1 MDLFL
6 RGQLSSCLRRLQWS
20 VACDALRYLDRC
32 FHQDGLI
39 EGLDGELPRRVSA
52 ACGGKTKT
60 GRERTRGQIK
70 VLRISY
76 LLFRVTLE
84 LFETAIRLTSSRRW
98 KTENKY
104 GMQRVINPDE
114 GAMLFSRGK
123 LCRVNPGSARS
134 VK

>member
-1 MDLFL
+1 L
-6 RGQLSSCLRRLQWS
+6 
-20 VACDALRYLDRC
+20 A
-32 FHQDGLI
+32 
-39 EGLDGELPRRVSA
+39 EGLEGEQPRRVSA

-60 GRERTRGQIK
+60 GCERTRGQIK

-76 LLFRVTLE
+76 LPFRVTFGLYE
-84 LFETAIRLTSSRRW
+84 KAIRVTSSRRW

-104 GMQRVINPDE
+104 GIGGVINPDE
-114 GAMLFSRGK
+114 GAMLLSRGK